1 MKTVCS
7 IVLFVVS
14 VCQAT
19 AQTFKAQY
27 VSLAISNNAPAK
39 PFEKFGG
46 FFTQN
51 FHPGIEAAYRFEWSA
66 GKKHAWFQDIQ
77 ASYFYHRFVQHG
89 ISLYT
94 DAGYRYKFN
103 RHLAADGSLGIGGVL
118 SIPAT
123 ANLSL
128 NNKGEYE
135 YSQSAARLQ
144 AIVPLSISVS
154 YIIDPS
160 AKRPVEL
167 FWKYQQRVQ
176 FGFIKEYVPVLPYS
190 SLSLGVALQ
199 L

>member
-46 FFTQN
+46 FFSQN
-51 FHPGIEAAYRFEWSA
+51 FHPGIEAGYRFDWSA
-66 GKKHAWFQDIQ
+66 EKKHAWFQEIQ

-94 DAGYRYKFN
+94 GAGYRYKFN

-128 NNKGEYE
+128 NDKGEYE
-135 YSQSAARLQ
+135 YNKNAARLQ

>member
-19 AQTFKAQY
+19 AQPFKAQY

-51 FHPGIEAAYRFEWSA
+51 FHPGIEAAYRFDWSA
-66 GKKHAWFQDIQ
+66 GKKHAWFQDMQ

-94 DAGYRYKFN
+94 GAGYRYKFN

-128 NNKGEYE
+128 NDKGEYE
-135 YSQSAARLQ
+135 YNQSAARLQ
-144 AIVPLSISVS
+144 GIVPLSISVS

-190 SLSLGVALQ
+190 SLSLGVALH